1 MLAFDLV
8 RIKNV
13 LMQQDKII
21 LSRTTDLLANGG
33 FSHLKDDQLS
43 ALHHQLLRL
52 REPLSM
58 EQENH
63 LLKFWANA
71 DATHLP
77 EALVYRCNMVLQQR
91 GFHPICELYTGMEAE

>member
-1 MLAFDLV
+1 
-8 RIKNV
+8 
-13 LMQQDKII
+13 MQQDKII

-71 DATHLP
+71 DATARH
-77 EALVYRCNMVLQQR
+77 ETVYS
-91 GFHPICELYTGMEAE
+91 GPAAECGSACAAD